1 MLKTVFDKLFVIY
14 VLILVT
20 LQLWLMFQFQLFG
33 DESFYW
39 LEGQYLS
46 LSYTELPGWT
56 AWMTRLGT
64 SIFGNHYFAVRV
76 VSYVGF
82 LSVFLAI
89 FLIHTKINKGT
100 VFQHFTKNILLVLS
114 IPLFVLVSIMALP
127 DIWIIVFVMWILY
140 LFIRSIT
147 SDRKT
152 DWLILGVII
161 ACSINVHVRM
171 WIWLFFAGLAFLI
184 CFRTNTKVLKAALL
198 VTLPVGLLGLIP
210 IIIFNY
216 QTEFSLFSFQF
227 GQRHP
232 WQFQWQ
238 NFSFILS
245 QLIVITPLILLVW
258 LKTVITYKN
267 YYKKQPII
275 AWIILTALMHFIF
288 YVVMSVFVD
297 GLRTTVHWLL
307 VSYVPVLTIVSVFE
321 KRRKIYTLAIVSGGT
336 VTLLML
342 FYLGFNKSHSSN
354 LQSRILDNS
363 LGWHELSKVVNR
375 LQNQYK
381 TKHFITD
388 YFMTA
393 SELAFELDNKN
404 SIKVLPHDK
413 SIKHGRQKQLKIMNM
428 LLSNPS
434 QFNQEAL
441 LIVEDTSLKLQDK
454 GKYYGQLCDYFKNLE
469 FLESL
474 NIKNSKKQ
482 FYIFK
487 VNNNQSVQLCQI
499 PPLFYVEKEITE
511 NQIEISGWVI
521 LHNSNINKLSVLN
534 EGKEYKIENT
544 GLINHGIRPMFPEIN
559 DLNTPNNA
567 FKIKM
572 PLTEFEASY
581 FQIMATDNNNKTYY
595 SQNYFID

>member
-1 MLKTVFDKLFVIY
+1 MLKTVFDKILVIY
-14 VLILVT
+14 VLIVVA
-20 LQLWLMFQFQLFG
+20 LQLWLIFHLQLFG

-39 LEGQYLS
+39 LEGQNLS

-64 SIFGNHYFAVRV
+64 SLFGTHYFAVRL

-82 LSVFLAI
+82 LSVFLAM
-89 FLIHTKINKGT
+89 FLVHTKINKGT
-100 VFQHFTKNILLVLS
+100 VFQHFTNNILLVLS

-140 LFIRSIT
+140 FFLQSIT
-147 SDRKT
+147 YNRKT

-184 CFRTNTKVLKAALL
+184 CFRTNIKILRSVLLM
-198 VTLPVGLLGLIP
+198 TLPVGLLGLIP
-210 IIIFNY
+210 ILIFNY

-232 WQFQWQ
+232 WRFQWQ

-245 QLIVITPLILLVW
+245 QLIVITPLILWIWFKSVF
-258 LKTVITYKN
+258 TYKSN
-267 YYKKQPII
+267 LKKQPII
-275 AWIILTALMHFIF
+275 AWIFLTALMHFIF
-288 YVVMSVFVD
+288 YVFMSLFVD

-307 VSYVPVLTIVSVFE
+307 ASYVPVLAIVSVFE
-321 KRRKIYTLAIVSGGT
+321 KRKKNFILAFFSGGF

-342 FYLGFNKSHSSN
+342 FYLSFNKSHSSN

-381 TKHFITD
+381 TKHLITD

-393 SELAFELDNKN
+393 SELAFELDNSY

-434 QFNQEAL
+434 LLNQEAL
-441 LIVEDTSLKLQDK
+441 LIVEDTSLKLQEK
-454 GKYYGQLCDYFKNLE
+454 GKYYKQLCDYFKHLE

-474 NIKNSKKQ
+474 NINNSKKQ
-482 FYIFK
+482 FYIFRI
-487 VNNNQSVQLCQI
+487 NNHESVQLCQI
-499 PPLFYVEKEITE
+499 PPLFYVEQEITE
-511 NQIEISGWVI
+511 DYIEISGWVI
-521 LHNSNINKLSVLN
+521 LHNSSIQSLTLMYG
-534 EGKEYKIENT
+534 GKEHSIVT
-544 GLINHGIRPMFPEIN
+544 MGLINNGIIPMFPEIN
-559 DLNTPNNA
+559 DLNSPNNA
-567 FKIKM
+567 FNIIM
-572 PLTEFEASY
+572 PLTEFDSNS
-581 FQIMATDNNNKTYY
+581 FQIMATGNNNKTYI
-595 SQNYFID
+595 SQNYFLD